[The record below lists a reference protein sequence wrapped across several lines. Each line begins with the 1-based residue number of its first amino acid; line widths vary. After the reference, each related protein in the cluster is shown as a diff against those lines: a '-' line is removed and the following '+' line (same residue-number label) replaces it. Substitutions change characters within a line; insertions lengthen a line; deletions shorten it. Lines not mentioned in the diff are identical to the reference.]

1 MEFYHTVSNW
11 KQWNSTVR
19 YLVKTMGFYR
29 TVSRFIT
36 IHTCSAAEEEV
47 PFWYRDLLSIP
58 HDLYTH
64 HEGEHKLVDLKQ
76 TSVRTKCTSCKMH
89 SCNIYYFI
97 LKRSR
102 DFLLCNKKET
112 NCVLFTVNTWLLPRT
127 RVRAYYF
134 YILGNQ
140 TTSCQYKLSKKTS
153 AAHYRSWRVRI
164 EIKYLYTWFI
174 VE

>member
-1 MEFYHTVSNW
+1 
-11 KQWNSTVR
+11 
-19 YLVKTMGFYR
+19 MGFYR

-47 PFWYRDLLSIP
+47 PLWYRDLLSIP

-89 SCNIYYFI
+89 SCNIYFFI

-112 NCVLFTVNTWLLPRT
+112 NCVLFTRKYMAVTKDSSPCSRSVLIGFTVRVTKQHPVNIS
-127 RVRAYYF
+127 
-134 YILGNQ
+134 IL
-140 TTSCQYKLSKKTS
+140 KKTC
-153 AAHYRSWRVRI
+153 AAHYRGTIGLGMLES
-164 EIKYLYTWFI
+164 K
-174 VE
+174 